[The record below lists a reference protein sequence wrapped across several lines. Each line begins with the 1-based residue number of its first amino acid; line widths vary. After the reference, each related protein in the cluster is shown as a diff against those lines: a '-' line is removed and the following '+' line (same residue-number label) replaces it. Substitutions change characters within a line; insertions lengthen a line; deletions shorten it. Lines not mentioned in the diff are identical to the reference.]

1 MTDESNTF
9 REDSSWQRLV
19 NDTRG
24 MFGMIGT
31 FFAVMIALGPLGMLG
46 WQCLTWLQ
54 NGYWDKWPI
63 SRALAG
69 INIDEPAVSWGG
81 VQKIIHFL
89 FQMPTSVGL
98 MFIGLAGMMF
108 FGWLI
113 LLIEKYHTADV
124 RVSYSRDGQS
134 HFKLYRDVVKDSE
147 EQVVLRLYR
156 DIPDGLWRITKIE
169 WMPRA

>member
-1 MTDESNTF
+1 MSDEDNTF
-9 REDSSWQRLV
+9 RQDSLWQRLV

-24 MFGMIGT
+24 MFGMIGML
-31 FFAVMIALGPLGMLG
+31 FAWMIALGPLGMLA

-69 INIDEPAVSWGG
+69 MDIYEPAVSWSG

-98 MFIGLAGMMF
+98 MFVGLAGMMF

-113 LLIEKYHTADV
+113 LLIEKYQTADV
-124 RVSYSRDGQS
+124 RVSFTRDGQS
-134 HFKLYRDVVKDSE
+134 HFKSYRDVVKDSE
-147 EQVVLRLYR
+147 EQVIRLLYR
-156 DIPDGLWRITKIE
+156 DIPDGLWRVTKIE
-169 WMPRA
+169 WMPRS